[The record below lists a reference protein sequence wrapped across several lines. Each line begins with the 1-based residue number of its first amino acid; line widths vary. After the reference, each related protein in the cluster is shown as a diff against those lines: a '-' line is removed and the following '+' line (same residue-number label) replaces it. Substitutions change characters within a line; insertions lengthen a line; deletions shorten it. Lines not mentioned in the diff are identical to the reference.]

1 MDEKI
6 IQRAVEAA
14 AKAEYAE
21 NFPNGP
27 GFYDDPDI
35 FQAGFRDSVQ
45 HIVIAALAEV
55 ETSIKAEALRELVE
69 HCFDENDATAVVGGI
84 NILLVYVCD
93 TIAELTKEEKDFA
106 NAAQIRTYVSD
117 QLDRWESE

>member
-1 MDEKI
+1 M
-6 IQRAVEAA
+6 RPMVTAV
-14 AKAEYAE
+14 
-21 NFPNGP
+21 
-27 GFYDDPDI
+27 
-35 FQAGFRDSVQ
+35 
-45 HIVIAALAEV
+45 LAEV
-55 ETSIKAEALRELVE
+55 EASIKAEALRELVE

-84 NILLVYVCD
+84 NILLVYVYD